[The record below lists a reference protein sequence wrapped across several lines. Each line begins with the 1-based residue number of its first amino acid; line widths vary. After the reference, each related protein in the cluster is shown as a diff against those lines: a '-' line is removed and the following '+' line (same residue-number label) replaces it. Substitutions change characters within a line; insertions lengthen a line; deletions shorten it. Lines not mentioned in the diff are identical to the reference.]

1 MTSVQR
7 FSNVGVKLDT
17 STKANER
24 ARLDT
29 GPLCNYKC
37 EFCYYKDQLS
47 NRDPLE
53 EILKRVDYI
62 WDYGIRQI
70 DLSGGESSV
79 EPNWFK
85 ILDYCKSKG
94 FTISTLS
101 HGGKFANM
109 EFLQKS
115 VEHGLSEILF
125 SLHGYDEPTHDRIT
139 GVKGS
144 FTKILQAIDNA
155 NELGL
160 TVRLNCTVYDVN
172 YAGLSANY
180 PRLVKHIQPLEVNFI
195 ALKYNLDNR
204 EFRSIEFSQI
214 TDAIKQTIDQIKDNV
229 KYINVRFAPFCFMQG
244 YEQYVCN
251 TYQHV
256 YDLYDW
262 NRAVYNQRVDVTKS
276 YTAEEKLKQSFAV
289 ASDDRIINYHKDE
302 SCRNCKHFYICDG
315 IDKSL
320 KGTELLPADGE
331 KILEVNFYRKGFYD

>member
-85 ILDYCKSKG
+85 ILDYCKAKG

-101 HGGKFANM
+101 HGGKFSNM

-180 PRLVKHIQPLEVNFI
+180 PRLVKHIQPLELILLHSN
-195 ALKYNLDNR
+195 
-204 EFRSIEFSQI
+204 I
-214 TDAIKQTIDQIKDNV
+214 T
-229 KYINVRFAPFCFMQG
+229 
-244 YEQYVCN
+244 
-251 TYQHV
+251 
-256 YDLYDW
+256 
-262 NRAVYNQRVDVTKS
+262 
-276 YTAEEKLKQSFAV
+276 
-289 ASDDRIINYHKDE
+289 
-302 SCRNCKHFYICDG
+302 
-315 IDKSL
+315 
-320 KGTELLPADGE
+320 
-331 KILEVNFYRKGFYD
+331 

>member
-1 MTSVQR
+1 MKSVQR
-7 FSNVGVKLDT
+7 FSTAGVKLDLT
-17 STKANER
+17 TPFNQR

-29 GPLCNYKC
+29 GPLCNYRC
-37 EFCYYKDQLS
+37 EFCYYKDKLS
-47 NRDPLE
+47 DRDSLD

-85 ILDYCKSKG
+85 ILDYCKAKG

-109 EFLQKS
+109 DFLQKS
-115 VEHGLSEILF
+115 VEHGLTEILF
-125 SLHGYDEPTHDRIT
+125 SLHGYDETTHDQIT

-144 FTKILQAIDNA
+144 FVKILQAIDNA

-160 TVRLNCTVYDVN
+160 VVRLNCTVYDVN
-172 YAGLSANY
+172 CVGLSTHY
-180 PRLVKHIQPLEVNFI
+180 PVLVKHIHPLEVNFI

-204 EFRSIEFSQI
+204 EFRGVAFKQI
-214 TDAIKQTIDQIKDNV
+214 TDAIKQTIDQIKSDT
-229 KYINVRFAPFCFMQG
+229 KYINVRFAPFCYMEG

-251 TYQHV
+251 TFQHV

-262 NRAVYNQRVDVTKS
+262 NRALYNQQVDVSKTYS
-276 YTAEEKLKQSFAV
+276 PEEKLKQSFSMA
-289 ASDDRIINYHKDE
+289 AHDRIINYHKED
-302 SCRNCKHFYICDG
+302 SCRNCKHYYICDG

-320 KGTELLPADGE
+320 KGTDLPPTDGE